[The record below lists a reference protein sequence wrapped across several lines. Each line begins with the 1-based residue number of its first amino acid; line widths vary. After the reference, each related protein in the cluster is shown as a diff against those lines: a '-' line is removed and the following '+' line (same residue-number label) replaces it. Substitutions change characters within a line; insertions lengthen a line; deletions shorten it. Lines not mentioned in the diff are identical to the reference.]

1 MISGIKNSVLLPG
14 SFFDDEWESKIG
26 IIHEKISCS
35 TIYFFDHAVN
45 PLNSSFSVY
54 NQFEAIS
61 KVLNHNPNLRLG
73 TLVTNISK
81 KDYKFLAQ
89 ELNQIFSI
97 TSSFDFGIGI
107 GDNKYEESIR
117 KENFSIE
124 ETILQLT
131 TAFNF
136 DKEGRSIFIGG
147 ISSYSQYLAERFGLG
162 MNLWNKDPSYL
173 NKIAFS
179 NNENTKG
186 RNSIAIR
193 PSMEITQQNQNSL
206 LDEVIYIIKDS
217 TLEEFSN
224 QLDSIK

>member
-1 MISGIKNSVLLPG
+1 MISGVKNSVLLPG
-14 SFFDDEWESKIG
+14 SFFDDEWENKIR

-45 PLNSSFSVY
+45 PLNNSFPVY
-54 NQFEAIS
+54 KQFEAIS
-61 KVLNHNPNLRLG
+61 KVLHHNPNLRLG

-117 KENFSIE
+117 KENSRIE
-124 ETILQLT
+124 ETILQLI

-136 DKEGRSIFIGG
+136 DKEDRSIFIGG
-147 ISSYSQYLAERFGLG
+147 FSSYTKYLAERFGLG
-162 MNLWNKDPSYL
+162 MNLWNKDPSHL

-179 NNENTKG
+179 DNGNTKG
-186 RNSIAIR
+186 RNSIATR
-193 PSMEITQQNQNSL
+193 PSMVINQQNQNSL

-217 TLEEFSN
+217 TLEEFSE